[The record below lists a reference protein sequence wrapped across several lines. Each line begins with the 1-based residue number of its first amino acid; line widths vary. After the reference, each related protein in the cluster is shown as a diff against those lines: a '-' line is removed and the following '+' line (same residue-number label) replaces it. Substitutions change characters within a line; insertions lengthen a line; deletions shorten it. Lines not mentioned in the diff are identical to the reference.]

1 MRIGLIADTHG
12 LLRPE
17 AVSFLAGADAILHAG
32 DIGRDQVLDDLSAL
46 APVHAVRGNVDR
58 TGVLRGLP
66 CRLDLEF
73 AGATVVLIHERPAP
87 SEVPDADVVVFG
99 HSHKPVIEEADGR
112 LWINPG
118 SAGPRRFRLPVS
130 VGWLS
135 LEGGRPV
142 AGLETLSAETAGR
155 GRAGRAARG

>member
-17 AVSFLAGADAILHAG
+17 AVTFLSGADAIVHAG
-32 DIGRDQVLDDLSAL
+32 DVGRDHVLDGLRAL

-58 TGVLRGLP
+58 GGAVHALP
-66 CRLDLEF
+66 DRLDLELR
-73 AGATVVLIHERPAP
+73 GVTIVVTHERPAP

-99 HSHKPVIEEADGR
+99 HSHRPLIERARHR

-130 VGWLS
+130 VAWLS
-135 LEGGRPV
+135 LDGGRPM
-142 AGLETLSAETAGR
+142 ARLETLSVAAAG
-155 GRAGRAARG
+155 AGRAAHG